1 MQLKKSTLACALALA
16 AAPMLFNATGALA
29 QSSSSGQ
36 PCTAVPAFGAFDFSD
51 TLTIYLSGATAPSR
65 NLSNQLKEMF
75 TKSGDAAQCHTYHD
89 DAGNPNQTTANQLGR
104 LYYAHLGQMRS
115 DTDIP
120 ASLRGRK
127 VLFIKRE
134 EGGSVWGVNP
144 VARAPRMRTL
154 AVDSTNCNATVN
166 GVWRCSI
173 AGIDPGFPGADT
185 ADNNG
190 RVSDFGVSDVEPAMF
205 KTPFNVELGQDA
217 LSTTELNRLIST
229 ASTTLMMGIATSNAV
244 PTTTTITR
252 AQYANMLMG
261 NLRDWSVVDAS
272 IPDDGKR
279 HPIVCRRVQGSGTQ
293 TSYNWYFNNFP
304 CQEGVAGTVAP
315 ARMIADSESFVGGT
329 GTAND
334 PITFDASLGYTV
346 IENSGSGDVRNCLA
360 RANSGTDHTFVG
372 DDKLNYRVIF
382 PGGGYRA
389 IGVLSLDSRA
399 NANPNQNGWY
409 FRPLDGAG
417 MYNVNTQA
425 CESGTCTGIVPSK
438 QNLLQG
444 SYDFAVEV
452 TFQRRNTTVVN
463 AQGDNTAPVTGERL
477 ALINELVRRV
487 SAPGLTDNSNASLPN
502 QFTPEFDASGNIT
515 NSVARAMRGFPTANT
530 CKPLQYLF

>member
-29 QSSSSGQ
+29 QTSSAGQ
-36 PCTAVPAFGAFDFSD
+36 PCTAAPAFGAFDFSD
-51 TLTIYLSGATAPSR
+51 TITVYLSGATAPSG
-65 NLSNQLKEMF
+65 NLSNQLKAMF
-75 TKSGDAAQCHTYHD
+75 TKAGDNAQCHTYHD
-89 DAGNPNQTTANQLGR
+89 DAGNPNQTTPAQLGR
-104 LYYAHLGQMRS
+104 LYYAHLGRMRS
-115 DTDIP
+115 DADIP
-120 ASLRGRK
+120 ASLHGRK

-185 ADNNG
+185 PANNG

-205 KTPFNVELGQDA
+205 KAPFNVELGQDA
-217 LSTTELNRLIST
+217 LSATELSRMIST
-229 ASTTLMMGIATSNAV
+229 ASTSLMMGIVTTNAV

-279 HPIVCRRVQGSGTQ
+279 NVIVCRRVQGSGTQ

-304 CQEGVAGTVAP
+304 CQQAVAGTVAP
-315 ARMIADSESFVGGT
+315 ARMIADSDPQPTGT
-329 GTAND
+329 GTQQD
-334 PITFDASLGYTV
+334 PITFDASQGYTV
-346 IENSGSGDVRNCLA
+346 IENSGSGDVRNCL
-360 RANSGTDHTFVG
+360 RLANNGGDHTFVG
-372 DDKLNYRVIF
+372 DDKKFYKVQF
-382 PGGGYRA
+382 GSGGYRA
-389 IGVLSLDSRA
+389 IGVLSLDSRNSA
-399 NANPNQNGWY
+399 TPNQNGWY

-417 MYNVNTQA
+417 MYNVNAQECA
-425 CESGTCTGIVPSK
+425 SGTCTGIVPSK

-452 TFQRRNTTVVN
+452 TFQRRNTTVNN
-463 AQGDNTAPVTGERL
+463 AQGDNTPPVQGERL
-477 ALINELVRRV
+477 TLINELVRRV

-502 QFTPEFDASGNIT
+502 LFAPTFDGNGNIT

-530 CKPLQYLF
+530 CAPLQYLY